1 MRIELGQISI
11 YFRIHHTFLVIS
23 EKVKETSLS
32 TTSQSLKD
40 GSLTTYEVY
49 EGNTKVHYIRSINFV
64 SKPHSLK
71 TGEVFSVI
79 YYQKPWVRTNEEKRP
94 DRLRALIYID
104 FCLHFLAIGYLS
116 LP

>member
-1 MRIELGQISI
+1 MEALQ
-11 YFRIHHTFLVIS
+11 HM
-23 EKVKETSLS
+23 K
-32 TTSQSLKD
+32 
-40 GSLTTYEVY
+40 Y

-94 DRLRALIYID
+94 DGLRALIYID
-104 FCLHFLAIGYLS
+104 FCLPFLAIGYLS